1 LKVLMPQQLNRY
13 TPDHYYKCMLMRSD
27 GEFVRWSDVAAIL
40 AEVDKP
46 ACNTGSPKFPTLED
60 VRKGI
65 VAAGVCSEIGLD
77 MNNFGV
83 GVAAAHSII
92 CRQLR
97 AGA

>member
-1 LKVLMPQQLNRY
+1 MGILWDCQWCHDIFDRQK
-13 TPDHYYKCMLMRSD
+13 DCASHEAKCAS
-27 GEFVRWSDVAAIL
+27 
-40 AEVDKP
+40 KP
-46 ACNTGSPKFPTLED
+46 AELSTTAPNTGSPKFPTLED

-92 CRQLR
+92 CRKLR